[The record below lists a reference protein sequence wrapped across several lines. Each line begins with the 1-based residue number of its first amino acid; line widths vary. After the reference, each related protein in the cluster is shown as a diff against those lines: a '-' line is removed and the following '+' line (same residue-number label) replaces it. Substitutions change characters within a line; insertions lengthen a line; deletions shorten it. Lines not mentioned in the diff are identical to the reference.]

1 MKPPHAQNT
10 PDRARAWYGGKEP
23 PHTDVLDLI
32 EITDSE
38 TSLLYSLSV
47 DGESGDYTERMQSLR
62 RTLQEP
68 WALFFVEYGAQ
79 PTAVL

>member
-68 WALFFVEYGAQ
+68 WALLSYRDEM
-79 PTAVL
+79 TRRN